1 MDIYSAATKLLLDL
15 HIVNDWAEMH
25 SLIQRA
31 ASRQPRDWYLPVMA
45 CRAVGGE
52 EHQAIA
58 GVAAIACMQI
68 SIILIDDMLDSD
80 PRGDHHRLGSAVAT
94 NLAAAFQAA
103 ALEVV
108 AQSDLSCERKI
119 GAMSSVNQMALTT
132 ARGQHLDAQ
141 NPSDETAYWNVTKL
155 KSSPFFGAA
164 LHVGA
169 LMGGGDIESTEGLKR
184 MGYLYGEMIQIHDDL
199 KDTMATPANPDWIEK
214 RSPLPILF
222 AQSVDHPQRERFLQ
236 LRNSTGDPIA
246 LEEAQTILI
255 RCGAVSFCVDQL
267 VQRHRLAREMIQ
279 TISLANRDEVE
290 EWIDAQIV
298 PIQNLF
304 ESVGVNVV
312 LQQDRFAIK

>member
-1 MDIYSAATKLLLDL
+1 MDIYSAATKLLLDSP
-15 HIVNDWAEMH
+15 IVNDWAEMR
-25 SLIQRA
+25 SLVQRA
-31 ASRQPRDWYLPVMA
+31 AKRQPRDWRLPVTA

-80 PRGDHHRLGSAVAT
+80 PRGDYRHLGSAVAT
-94 NLAAAFQAA
+94 NLAAAFQSA
-103 ALEVV
+103 ALEAI
-108 AQSDLSCERKI
+108 AQSNQYDERKVA
-119 GAMSSVNQMALTT
+119 AMNSLNLMTLTT

-141 NPSDETAYWNVTKL
+141 NPSDESAYWNVTQL

-164 LHVGA
+164 LHIGA
-169 LMGGGDIESTEGLKR
+169 LMGGGDTVSAEGLKR
-184 MGYLYGEMIQIHDDL
+184 IGHLYGEMIQIHDDL

-222 AQSVDHPQRERFLQ
+222 AQSVDHPQREQFLR
-236 LRNSTGDPIA
+236 LRNSTDDPAA

-255 RCGAVSFCVDQL
+255 HCGAVSYCVDQL
-267 VQRHRLAREMIQ
+267 VQRHRLARQMIQ
-279 TISLANRDEVE
+279 SISLAYRDEVE
-290 EWIDAQIV
+290 EWIDSQIV

-304 ESVGVNVV
+304 ESVGVRVA
-312 LQQDRFAIK
+312 LQ